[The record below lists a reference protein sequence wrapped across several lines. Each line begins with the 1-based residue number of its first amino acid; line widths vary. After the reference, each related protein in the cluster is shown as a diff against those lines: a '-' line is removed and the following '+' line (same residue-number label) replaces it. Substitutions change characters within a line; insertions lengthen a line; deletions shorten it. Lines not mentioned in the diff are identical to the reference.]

1 MSGVSFFGL
10 LLPLNKNKHNKIMKN
25 ANITPTLDLLISFS
39 KTSGAQFVSVK
50 NYENSKGEVANHVV
64 NLNVNYE
71 NAKAK
76 DIEYLKDL
84 DVSTLDDKG
93 LGKDLMEKARV
104 ALLGAAISPNKARSK
119 GQTEAY
125 RTICNGVSAYIG
137 QDGTKHGEIKIFAM
151 AVSKKVIVQGI
162 YPKVNSRPLTIA
174 KNIIKKE
181 LKATKFRRLTLSNV
195 GTVKVQGEELNFAN
209 Y

>member
-125 RTICNGVSAYIG
+125 RTICNGVSVYIG
-137 QDGTKHGEIKIFAM
+137 QDETKQGEIKIFAM
-151 AVSKKVIVQGI
+151 AVSKKVLVEGV
-162 YPKVNSRPLTIA
+162 YPTVNSRPLTIA

-181 LKATKFRRLTLSNV
+181 LKATKFRRLTLGNV

>member
-137 QDGTKHGEIKIFAM
+137 QDETKQGEIKLFAM